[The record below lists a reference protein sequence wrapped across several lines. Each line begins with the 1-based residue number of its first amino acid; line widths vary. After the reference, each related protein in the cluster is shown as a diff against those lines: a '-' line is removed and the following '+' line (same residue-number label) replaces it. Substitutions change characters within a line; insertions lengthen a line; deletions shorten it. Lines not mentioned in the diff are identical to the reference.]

1 MKNISEKITFKNIW
15 GKLIGFTP
23 EYSRGDKIL
32 VVSVFVYTFI
42 YKFFCTFILVVIW
55 NAISPWPLK
64 WWGHYFLIV
73 SLVVPGIAAAITTVW
88 FGIGSSIDLKRLFD
102 ALKER
107 VANPLDNGMVE
118 GHVAISEKKE
128 FEELEKENLSESK

>member
-1 MKNISEKITFKNIW
+1 MYF
-15 GKLIGFTP
+15 
-23 EYSRGDKIL
+23 
-32 VVSVFVYTFI
+32 SVFVYTFN

-107 VANPLDNGMVE
+107 VANPLENGIAPHR
-118 GHVAISEKKE
+118 GLLQWSGLQCTA
-128 FEELEKENLSESK
+128 FCL